1 MNICIAS
8 GKGGTG
14 KTTLAVNLALALG
27 DRAELL
33 DCDVEE
39 PNAHI
44 LLQPQMERNKVVN
57 TPIPLVDL
65 DKCTFCG
72 ECARICRFSAIVVV
86 AKKVLLFP
94 ELCHSCGGCLA
105 ICPSG
110 AISEQDREL
119 GQLNWGLASGEI
131 RLLNGKLRVGE
142 TMVPPLIKQVRKE
155 ADPEKIT
162 IIDAPPGTSCPV
174 IAAMRGV
181 DYVVLVTEPTPFGLH
196 DLKLAIAAVKLLQI
210 PCGLVI
216 NRADIGT
223 DEVYTYAQQEG
234 LPVRLTIPFERRI
247 AELYSRGIP
256 LVKELPEWQEK
267 FVHLFNE
274 IEHLVGQTSKEKLCM
289 K

>member
-1 MNICIAS
+1 
-8 GKGGTG
+8 
-14 KTTLAVNLALALG
+14 
-27 DRAELL
+27 
-33 DCDVEE
+33 
-39 PNAHI
+39 
-44 LLQPQMERNKVVN
+44 
-57 TPIPLVDL
+57 
-65 DKCTFCG
+65 
-72 ECARICRFSAIVVV
+72 
-86 AKKVLLFP
+86 
-94 ELCHSCGGCLA
+94 
-105 ICPSG
+105 
-110 AISEQDREL
+110 
-119 GQLNWGLASGEI
+119 
-131 RLLNGKLRVGE
+131 
-142 TMVPPLIKQVRKE
+142 MVPPLIKQVRKE

-234 LPVRLTIPFERRI
+234 LPVLLTIPFERRI

>member
-234 LPVRLTIPFERRI
+234 LPVLLTIPFERRI

>member
-155 ADPEKIT
+155 AAPEAII

-234 LPVRLTIPFERRI
+234 LPVLLTIPFERRI

>member
-14 KTTLAVNLALALG
+14 KTTVAVNLALALG

-72 ECARICRFSAIVVV
+72 ECARNCRFSAIVVV

-234 LPVRLTIPFERRI
+234 LPVLLSIPFERRI

-256 LVKELPEWQEK
+256 LVKELPEWQGK
-267 FVHLFNE
+267 FAHLFNE
-274 IEHLVGQTSKEKLCM
+274 IEQLVRQATKEKACM

>member
-1 MNICIAS
+1 MRQIISTCS
-8 GKGGTG
+8 
-14 KTTLAVNLALALG
+14 
-27 DRAELL
+27 
-33 DCDVEE
+33 
-39 PNAHI
+39 P
-44 LLQPQMERNKVVN
+44 
-57 TPIPLVDL
+57 
-65 DKCTFCG
+65 
-72 ECARICRFSAIVVV
+72 SIVVV

-196 DLKLAIAAVKLLQI
+196 DLKLAVEAVKLLQI

-223 DEVYTYAQQEG
+223 DEVYAYAQQEG
-234 LPVRLTIPFERRI
+234 LPVLLSIPFERRI
-247 AELYSRGIP
+247 AELYSLGIP
-256 LVKELPEWQEK
+256 LVAELPEWQSK
-267 FVHLFNE
+267 FAQLFKE
-274 IEHLVGQTSKEKLCM
+274 IEHLSRQATEEKPCM